1 MPQLLGSFQST
12 CEQITS
18 ISSSFSSSSL
28 RCTVNTHRR
37 HVARCAGTIDEK
49 IYQRQ
54 LMKGQIADMME
65 GQGTS
70 KGKKAGAGS
79 RFSVEEL
86 KELFKLRLD
95 TASDT
100 QDLLCKGSADKST
113 SCAVLCCAALR
124 CVVLCCAVLCCAV
137 LCCAVQCC
145 AQSAHAH

>member
-1 MPQLLGSFQST
+1 MKSG
-12 CEQITS
+12 
-18 ISSSFSSSSL
+18 
-28 RCTVNTHRR
+28 RCRVSEC
-37 HVARCAGTIDEK
+37 VGTIDEK

-100 QDLLCKGSADKST
+100 QDLLCKGSVDKGT
-113 SCAVLCCAALR
+113 SCAVLGRAALCRAVLR
-124 CVVLCCAVLCCAV
+124 CALLCGAVLCSFCTCSLI
-137 LCCAVQCC
+137 LCIRLDWLCP
-145 AQSAHAH
+145 

>member
-1 MPQLLGSFQST
+1 MS
-12 CEQITS
+12 
-18 ISSSFSSSSL
+18 
-28 RCTVNTHRR
+28 
-37 HVARCAGTIDEK
+37 AGTIDEK

-65 GQGTS
+65 GQGTG

-100 QDLLCKGSADKST
+100 QDLLCKGSADKGI
-113 SCAVLCCAALR
+113 SCALACCA
-124 CVVLCCAVLCCAV
+124 VPCCAVLCHAV
-137 LCCAVQCC
+137 LCCNVLCC
-145 AQSAHAH
+145 AL

>member
-1 MPQLLGSFQST
+1 MNVS
-12 CEQITS
+12 
-18 ISSSFSSSSL
+18 
-28 RCTVNTHRR
+28 
-37 HVARCAGTIDEK
+37 GTLDEK

-65 GQGTS
+65 TQGAG

-100 QDLLCKGSADKST
+100 HDLLCKGSADTGT
-113 SCAVLCCAALR
+113 SLAHSLTHSLTHSRNHALTHSLTHSLTT
-124 CVVLCCAVLCCAV
+124 V
-137 LCCAVQCC
+137 
-145 AQSAHAH
+145 S